1 MELID
6 TSPAVHVD
14 PAEYKRLLGYPRDFE
29 WEGRSRELAEWA
41 QAWYAENGHP
51 WIYARQA
58 ENLALDGD
66 AIRIEGANFV
76 TKRLLDTLSR
86 AQADGAV
93 LVAVGAGTEVDCAT
107 RQLWHE
113 EKPDEYFFLEMYGSA
128 VVEHLVAAA
137 GARLCG
143 WAEERGMAVLPHYSP
158 GYPEWDVADQPRLLH
173 LIHGSLPCPVHAL
186 DSGMLSPKKTLLAVF
201 GLTHQTTGLAR
212 LTDLIPCANCSLPA
226 CQYRRALTP
235 AAKYRINAKALRRW
249 AAERLSIEE
258 HADGAI
264 DALFRYDG
272 TTCNNMGQPLAF
284 EYRVKLGPPEEGY
297 PIREQACAPAPED
310 LGHAHMCKFA
320 SGELLTAIADE
331 KPLAGRPLDEVIAW
345 RRPTSPA
352 GCYCEPTSREHKW
365 GLVLETIHYAL
376 ANRQASQGGI
386 GVGRRLE
393 PAAGRAPSNR
403 S

>member
-6 TSPAVHVD
+6 TAPVIQVD
-14 PAEYKRLLGYPRDFE
+14 PAEYKRLLGFPRDYE
-29 WEGRSRELAEWA
+29 WDGRSRELAEWA

-58 ENLALDGD
+58 ANLEIVQD
-66 AIRIEGANFV
+66 AIRIEGVNFV
-76 TKRLLDTLSR
+76 STRLQDILNR
-86 AQADGAV
+86 AEADGAI
-93 LVAVGAGTEVDCAT
+93 LVAVGAGIEVDCAT
-107 RQLWHE
+107 QQLWRE

-128 VVEHLVAAA
+128 VVEHLVASA
-137 GARLCG
+137 GARLCA
-143 WAEERGMAVLPHYSP
+143 WAEEGGMAVLPHYSP
-158 GYPEWDVADQPRLLH
+158 GYPEWDIADQPRLLQ
-173 LIHGSLPCPVHAL
+173 LVHGALPCPIRAL

-212 LTDLIPCANCSLPA
+212 LTDLVPCANCSLTP
-226 CQYRRALTP
+226 CQFRRALTP
-235 AAKYRINAKALRRW
+235 AAKYQVNAKALRRW
-249 AAERLSIEE
+249 AAERLSMEQRG
-258 HADGAI
+258 DGTI

-284 EYRVKLGPPEEGY
+284 EYRVTLGPAEERY
-297 PIREQACAPAPED
+297 PIREQYCGPAPGD
-310 LGHAHMCKFA
+310 SGYAHMCKFA
-320 SGELLTAIADE
+320 GGELLRVIEDE

-376 ANRQASQGGI
+376 SNRQ
-386 GVGRRLE
+386 
-393 PAAGRAPSNR
+393 
-403 S
+403 